1 MHQVPGDLQIR
12 ELTVTAHQVPGD
24 LHGTVSHQMRE
35 HSSRVF
41 ATPESAGA
49 QTSRTV
55 DSIVPM
61 IRPGHLLYF
70 DFMTLLTQNVCHSMV
85 TSANRPGRVSTSR
98 RVAVLPPPPARAGCL
113 AATSSEA
120 LLHSAWGGCLAA
132 TTATELAVSPP
143 PAPERQGR
151 SIP

>member
-1 MHQVPGDLQIR
+1 
-12 ELTVTAHQVPGD
+12 
-24 LHGTVSHQMRE
+24 MRE
-35 HSSRVF
+35 PSNRVF

-61 IRPGHLLYF
+61 IRPGHLFYF

-113 AATSSEA
+113 AATSSEV
-120 LLHSAWGGCLAA
+120 LLNSAWGGCLAA
-132 TTATELAVSPP
+132 TTATELAVLPP
-143 PAPERQGR
+143 PAPERLRPQHPLREVPAAG
-151 SIP
+151 IH